1 MEARGLKPFQLNKVK
16 RWCKTAGVTEVLV
29 SSSTVPPPALTSC
42 VALPVGDGV
51 HNEEDVTES
60 DRDDSISNDSGE
72 RDSNEDCVVIG
83 GKETAMTHDEVDNT
97 SGKRAATGTTHHV
110 TRRVLQSIKF
120 TLSRFAVNGIACR
133 VHTLQ

>member
-16 RWCKTAGVTEVLV
+16 RWCKAAGVTEVLL

-60 DRDDSISNDSGE
+60 DRDDSVSNDSGE
-72 RDSNEDCVVIG
+72 RDSDKDCVVISE
-83 GKETAMTHDEVDNT
+83 KETVIVHEESGNP
-97 SGKRAATGTTHHV
+97 SGKRDATAGTQTEA
-110 TRRVLQSIKF
+110 S
-120 TLSRFAVNGIACR
+120 
-133 VHTLQ
+133 